1 MNQLDKQAKI
11 KISLKGGRVLQ
22 EVKIS
27 QDQIHQEKKGFE
39 ILRKLTASSDEPLL
53 TISIKPFI
61 KLTE

>member
-11 KISLKGGRVLQ
+11 KISLKGGRVLH

-39 ILRKLTASSDEPLL
+39 FLRKLTASSDEPLL

>member
-1 MNQLDKQAKI
+1 M

-39 ILRKLTASSDEPLL
+39 FLRKLTASSDEPLL